1 VAQLK
6 GICPEC
12 ETSVITPDL
21 PAGET
26 FTCPECQL
34 TLRINSVNGG
44 ILELEMVEKQL
55 RDWGQ

>member
-1 VAQLK
+1 
-6 GICPEC
+6 
-12 ETSVITPDL
+12 VITPDL